1 MCVSTFEYNRLTNEL
16 HGLETQQRF
25 LVSLEKYG
33 SSNLDKGAISFLNLG
48 LTNLGLESVIC
59 NDVMTSD
66 KGRLLITLENAESE
80 KKSVGTKIKEVLS
93 KMILLLKTGFQKL
106 AEFFSKFL
114 SFFKRK
120 EKDVNAAHEVFT
132 KGKTTGVPA
141 EQATKMINSTES
153 GSNSENA
160 SKTKTP
166 DNEPTPE
173 KIDAILNKKGKYVFK
188 TSGNGWTAV
197 VLNKEKMTY
206 AEVNSRIR
214 GYNTIFRAMEQDY
227 LKVKDNHENDVEYAN
242 DATTV
247 EYRFDGLSYIVNIAE
262 LKKEWDI
269 DVSDDKF
276 ISFKSINEDKPA
288 VNVEI
293 DFSAVN
299 SISSEV
305 DNISKQ
311 ISKIKQE
318 IDDAQTSMLRNRDTD
333 LKIAKQI
340 LWVKRQRYA
349 LLKVAAKIWTDYI
362 YGVYTYTYGSGAA
375 AAMNKSDIV
384 NKYIRPLD
392 K

>member
-25 LVSLEKYG
+25 LASLEKYG
-33 SSNLDKGAISFLNLG
+33 SSNLDKGAVSFLNLG

-93 KMILLLKTGFQKL
+93 KLILLLKKGFEKL

-120 EKDVNAAHEVFT
+120 EKDVNAAHQVFT
-132 KGKTTGVPA
+132 KGETSNVPA
-141 EQATKMINSTES
+141 EQAKKMADSAVGDS
-153 GSNSENA
+153 KSENV
-160 SKTKTP
+160 SETKKP
-166 DNEPTPE
+166 DNVPTPE

-188 TSGNGWTAV
+188 TSGNGWTGV

-214 GYNTIFRAMEQDY
+214 GYNTIFGAMEQDY

-247 EYRFDGLSYIVNIAE
+247 EYRFDGLSYIVNVAE

-362 YGVYTYTYGSGAA
+362 YGVYTHTYGSGAA